1 MHKFTTKNN
10 GVTFEVKC
18 TCGQVWFAT
27 SVFTADAIKVAH
39 VQSEADKVTFG
50 PGHTTPTSKRKRS

>member
-27 SVFTADAIKVAH
+27 SVFTADAIKATHIQV
-39 VQSEADKVTFG
+39 EADKELFG
-50 PGHTTPTSKRKRS
+50 PGHVTPRPRAKRS